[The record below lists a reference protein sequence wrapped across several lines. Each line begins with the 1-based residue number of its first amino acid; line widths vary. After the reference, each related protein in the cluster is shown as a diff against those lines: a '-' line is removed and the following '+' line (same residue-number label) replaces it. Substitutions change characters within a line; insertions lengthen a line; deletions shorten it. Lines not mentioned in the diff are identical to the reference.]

1 MARPH
6 RSGLTRKSRRCWP
19 TRHDAHTPQGER
31 KNHRCL
37 FHQRLRKGPP
47 RAHFPALECRQSDGT
62 LAEED
67 EAISLIE
74 RSRETAAVFN
84 SSRTQ
89 RCRARTAFQAACQIG
104 LEGIVSKRLTAPYK
118 IWPYVDYFCNCPL
131 RGRLFLEMFRKRLPS
146 PCELPI
152 AFMRGER
159 ALWKASVGC
168 PSSPCWC

>member
-47 RAHFPALECRQSDGT
+47 RAHFPAVECRQSDGT
-62 LAEED
+62 FAEED

-131 RGRLFLEMFRKRLPS
+131 RGRFFCGCLENAYQAHANYR
-146 PCELPI
+146 
-152 AFMRGER
+152 
-159 ALWKASVGC
+159 
-168 PSSPCWC
+168 